1 MKSKLK
7 FQGNLVKGD
16 FGTALPL
23 IIFGG
28 LSVIAGVLSLFLPE
42 TKGKILPETIEDA
55 EQFGKYVFTGV
66 YIKHGYINGKCM
78 SHAMAKSFFEI
89 SLM

>member
-1 MKSKLK
+1 MLQYLIIIQIPY
-7 FQGNLVKGD
+7 FQGKLIEGD

-28 LSVIAGVLSLFLPE
+28 LSVIAGVLALFLPE

-55 EQFGKYVFTGV
+55 EQFGKYVTV
-66 YIKHGYINGKCM
+66 
-78 SHAMAKSFFEI
+78 KS
-89 SLM
+89 

>member
-1 MKSKLK
+1 ME
-7 FQGNLVKGD
+7 GD

-55 EQFGKYVFTGV
+55 EQFGKYVFCGLSNRGENAPA
-66 YIKHGYINGKCM
+66 IKTFLN
-78 SHAMAKSFFEI
+78 
-89 SLM
+89 LLL